1 MQKVDRKDAPKR
13 SRYIQSEID
22 VNSTPAGI
30 SDYNVLRTTYV
41 IFICCFDPFTENK
54 CIYTFEN
61 RCIENNDL
69 TLGDGTV
76 KMFLNTRGTNA
87 VHPSVKAFLKYVED
101 STDDT
106 AQELEDVLVNH
117 INSRV
122 KQVKK
127 DSKVKEEY
135 MKLERYID
143 ERVADAV
150 SVELEK
156 VNQEKEKVEQEKA
169 KVEQEK
175 EKAEAETT
183 EVAKGMIETC
193 KDFGASREVA
203 LEKLMRKCNLPEE
216 KAEAYLKKFW

>member
-1 MQKVDRKDAPKR
+1 
-13 SRYIQSEID
+13 
-22 VNSTPAGI
+22 
-30 SDYNVLRTTYV
+30 
-41 IFICCFDPFTENK
+41 
-54 CIYTFEN
+54 
-61 RCIENNDL
+61 
-69 TLGDGTV
+69 
-76 KMFLNTRGTNA
+76 
-87 VHPSVKAFLKYVED
+87 
-101 STDDT
+101 
-106 AQELEDVLVNH
+106 
-117 INSRV
+117 
-122 KQVKK
+122 VKK